1 MAEYLKDF
9 NGTQAAI
16 RAGYSKRSAAAIA
29 FEMLRKPEI
38 QVAINKRL
46 AKLAMSA
53 DEVLIELAR
62 IGRADVKE
70 MFGEDGKM
78 LHPKDM
84 PESIRRAISGIDVK
98 AGTIKVRFWSKT
110 EALNLAGKHHK
121 LFGDRPEAPPSGVYV
136 NVLVSDQ
143 DAARIVASLV
153 GRAQLSNGNSGNGN
167 GNADH

>member
-16 RAGYSKRSAAAIA
+16 RTGYSKRSAAAIA

-46 AKLAMSA
+46 TELAMSA

-62 IGRADVKE
+62 TGRADVKE

-110 EALNLAGKHHK
+110 EALNLAGKYYK
-121 LFGDRPEAPPSGVYV
+121 LFGDKLEPPTQVNV
-136 NVLVSDQ
+136 NVLISDEE
-143 DAARIVASLV
+143 AARLLSRLAQ
-153 GRAQLSNGNSGNGN
+153 RALPSANGNGN
-167 GNADH
+167 GHADN